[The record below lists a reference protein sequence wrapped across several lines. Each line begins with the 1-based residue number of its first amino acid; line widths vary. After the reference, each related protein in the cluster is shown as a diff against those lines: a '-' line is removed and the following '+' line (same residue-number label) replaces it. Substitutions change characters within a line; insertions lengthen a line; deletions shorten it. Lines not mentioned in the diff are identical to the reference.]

1 VNYPQ
6 PHNTLKTILAGALC
20 VLLIAGTLL
29 PSMAASLISFRYG
42 KLERSRE
49 VTRAFETLQ
58 ISDAYNY
65 YTHGLGNIP
74 YAIIGID
81 RNYKLRKGLWKAV
94 SLTPQMLRGWIRQMD
109 IIYDGFQPYG
119 FQILDDNGKM
129 IGVWYSSKQWTT
141 VILED
146 ENQVAVFTPEPPGF
160 RAP

>member
-1 VNYPQ
+1 MNCLQ

-20 VLLIAGTLL
+20 VLLVAGTLL
-29 PSMAASLISFRYG
+29 PSTAASLISFRYG

-58 ISDAYNY
+58 ISDDYNY

-74 YAIIGID
+74 YAVIGID
-81 RNYKLRKGLWKAV
+81 KNYKLRKGLWKQV

-119 FQILDDNGKM
+119 FQILDDNGKA